1 MTTRPDAI
9 SALRQDPA
17 FALSF
22 RLRESSTAHINAI
35 VVLLHGVGGDETNL
49 AGLAAS
55 FGPEV
60 LVVLARGPLQFATG
74 QYGWFRVA
82 FTANGPVIDAI
93 EADSSRQTLLRFISQ
108 LQTAY
113 KVAPQR
119 TLVAGFSQGGILS
132 ASVALSEPE
141 QVGAF
146 AILSGRILPELD
158 AHLASRERLAHLRA
172 FISHGEYDSKL
183 PVFWA
188 ERSIQQLDA
197 LGVTH
202 VAHRYPADH
211 ELSPAMQADFLAW
224 ANRLNTPQEAS
235 LEARY
240 AAARDILASGTS
252 VTLLEIGAEQTRI
265 LSGSDTVPD
274 KTLSLTLG
282 SRKTSDEYFRHDI
295 PTPAELENA
304 IQIVEDEIARAR
316 NIAPAHSTLFTWDSD
331 IHAIAILA
339 GLPDQAEQVLSR
351 NAVEQTFE
359 RLTALSLGR
368 PASREGLPLSK
379 TFAAH
384 LLILREF
391 MHHQQFASITIRR

>member
-1 MTTRPDAI
+1 MHTQPDSI
-9 SALRQDPA
+9 GPLQQDPA
-17 FALSF
+17 FTLSF
-22 RLRESSTAHINAI
+22 RLREAAPAQPKAL
-35 VVLLHGVGGDETNL
+35 VVLLHGVGGNETNL

-55 FGPEV
+55 FGPDV
-60 LVVLARGPLQFATG
+60 LVVLARGPLQFAPG

-82 FTANGPVIDAI
+82 FTARGPVI
-93 EADSSRQTLLRFISQ
+93 EAGEAEDSRQALLRFITQ

-113 KVAPQR
+113 KLKPR
-119 TLVAGFSQGGILS
+119 HTLVTGFSQGGILS

-158 AHLASRERLAHLRA
+158 AHLASRERLANLRA

-188 ERSIQQLDA
+188 QRASEQLDA

-202 VAHRYPADH
+202 VVNRYPADH

-224 ANRLNTPQEAS
+224 ANRLNAPTNL
-235 LEARY
+235 LETRY
-240 AAARDILASGTS
+240 AAARAGLVPGSSIS
-252 VTLLEIGAEQTRI
+252 LLEIGHEETRI
-265 LSGSDTVPD
+265 LSGTGTVPD
-274 KTLSLTLG
+274 TTLSLAIG
-282 SRKTSDEYFRHDI
+282 AGKTSAEYFRQDL
-295 PTPAELENA
+295 PTPVELENA

-316 NIAPAHSTLFTWDSD
+316 NIAPANARLVTWDAG
-331 IHAIAILA
+331 IHAIAVLA
-339 GLPDQAEQVLSR
+339 GLPDQDELVLSR

-359 RLTALSLGR
+359 RLTALALGR
-368 PASREGLPLSK
+368 PASGETLPASK
-379 TFAAH
+379 TFAAR

-391 MHHQQFASITIRR
+391 MHHQRFASITIRR